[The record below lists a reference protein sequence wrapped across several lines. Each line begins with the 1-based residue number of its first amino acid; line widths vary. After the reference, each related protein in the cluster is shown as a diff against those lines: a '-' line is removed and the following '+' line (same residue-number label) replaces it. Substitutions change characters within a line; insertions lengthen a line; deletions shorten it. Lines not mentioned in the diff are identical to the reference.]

1 MLHGKWKI
9 IIYNAFVT
17 LRYVYIYLIKILL
30 IDDKIKIFMVNIWFT
45 YSSYM
50 KTLNEYMI

>member
-30 IDDKIKIFMVNIWFT
+30 IDDKIKIFMVNI
-45 YSSYM
+45 
-50 KTLNEYMI
+50 